1 MFYCEVLLPV
11 IGKWLVELSI
21 LLAGNVV
28 RRPCPDGLGLVELL
42 ILSVFLLDG
51 FLFLLVLVFLVGLV
65 IRSDILN
72 LRLVIL
78 LLLISLIIAD
88 LLAPLLLDQ
97 ESDGVSDELRVLLDN
112 LLLEELS
119 LVFLHMKNDLGT
131 SAHWPSS
138 VSPDGERSSS
148 GRLPDILLVIIV
160 LGVDSDLVSDKV
172 GGVEAHTKLTDH
184 GNVGA
189 GGESLHESLGAR
201 FGDGSKVVDHVSLGH
216 TDTGVEDSE
225 GLGINVRD
233 DLDVKFLLG
242 LELAGIGEGLIPD
255 LVQGIGGV

>member
-78 LLLISLIIAD
+78 FLLISLIIAD

-97 ESDGVSDELRVLLDN
+97 ESDGVSDELRVFLDNLLDL

-131 SAHWPSS
+131 SAHWLSS

-160 LGVDSDLVSDKV
+160 LGVD
-172 GGVEAHTKLTDH
+172 
-184 GNVGA
+184 
-189 GGESLHESLGAR
+189 
-201 FGDGSKVVDHVSLGH
+201 
-216 TDTGVEDSE
+216 
-225 GLGINVRD
+225 
-233 DLDVKFLLG
+233 
-242 LELAGIGEGLIPD
+242 
-255 LVQGIGGV
+255 

>member
-1 MFYCEVLLPV
+1 MGLVLL
-11 IGKWLVELSI
+11 SSSS
-21 LLAGNVV
+21 
-28 RRPCPDGLGLVELL
+28 
-42 ILSVFLLDG
+42 SVYFSLMV
-51 FLFLLVLVFLVGLV
+51 FFFLLVLVFLVGLV
-65 IRSDILN
+65 ILFLLISF
-72 LRLVIL
+72 L

-97 ESDGVSDELRVLLDN
+97 ESDGVSDELRVFLDNLLDL

-131 SAHWPSS
+131 SAHWLSS

-160 LGVDSDLVSDKV
+160 LGVDGDLVSDKV
-172 GGVEAHTKLTDH
+172 GGVETHTELTDH

-242 LELAGIGEGLIPD
+242 LKLAGIGEGLIPD